1 MAGTYEKPNTSR
13 VNIVPVWQENGAGVM
28 GLATGITLLPNKTNL
43 KIVIAE
49 KKMKS
54 TKTRWVETRI
64 FCVLVF
70 ITLLILSKLDFVAM

>member
-28 GLATGITLLPNKTNL
+28 GLATRITLLPNKTNL

-49 KKMKS
+49 KENEIAKDALGRNSDILGAGFYYS
-54 TKTRWVETRI
+54 TDSLK
-64 FCVLVF
+64 
-70 ITLLILSKLDFVAM
+70 A